1 MDGVLALI
9 QIVKFLFYIVSIL
22 TIQSISYFKLKG
34 LGSFLFSTLGSI
46 IVILLWE
53 LLFNKGKHTYQGLKK
68 RRPSNPSPS
77 NTENN
82 KEKLDETLFNIA
94 EDLGFDSQQLL
105 WIAKDNINTFDNL
118 AKISYEI
125 EKFSEQN
132 AASSEEISASVYS
145 LVDASSNLNS
155 NVIEIEKH
163 SDTSIEMLNKNKQ
176 TIDSIGEFINSLSD
190 VINVALD
197 NNTQLYNSSNKINEI
212 VDYIRK
218 ISNQTNLLSLNAAIE
233 AAKAGEAGRG
243 FSVVASEIRKL
254 AEQTDQAIS
263 VIVDVVKNIL
273 GKITASNDAMNE
285 IGMKMNNADTIV
297 QESATVIDEIG
308 NILNDVKSNISNLG
322 ELSSIQKNT
331 AMEIGKAIGDVA
343 SAVQDTHY
351 ITNKSIQ
358 MVELQN
364 KKNKEILDYC
374 NKISEVTDL
383 LQTEAVNFRK
393 DNDVIFGVN
402 PFMEPDSIK
411 KMYVPILERVCE
423 SIGLRARTIIV
434 RSYDALSESIEK
446 GIIDIGWFSPFA
458 YVNAREKC
466 GVIPV
471 VTPKVN
477 GKSSYYG
484 YIITHKENTIQ
495 NIKDLRGK
503 SFGYVDENSASGYLY
518 ARDIIKNNNMDPDKI
533 FNKVVFLGNH
543 NNVIDAVLKKEIDAG
558 ATYDEAFIKAQE
570 SGVPVEELNIIAK
583 TDDIPKD
590 ALAARKDFP
599 EELITK
605 LREAFVKFNN
615 YEGIETKING
625 FIESSDTL
633 YDIIRS
639 LNK

>member
-1 MDGVLALI
+1 MNR
-9 QIVKFLFYIVSIL
+9 KYLFYLLSIVSVL
-22 TIQSISYFKLKG
+22 TIQGVSCLKLKG
-34 LGSFLFSTLGSI
+34 IALFLFSSIGSLLA
-46 IVILLWE
+46 VFLWDLILNRNRSDQKAKEKSLTVGPP
-53 LLFNKGKHTYQGLKK
+53 LLVDKD
-68 RRPSNPSPS
+68 
-77 NTENN
+77 
-82 KEKLDETLFNIA
+82 KEKLYETLFDISEN
-94 EDLGFDSQQLL
+94 LGFNSQQLL
-105 WIAKDNINTFDNL
+105 WLAKDNINTFDQL

-132 AASSEEISASVYS
+132 AASSEEINASIYS
-145 LVDASSNLNS
+145 LVEASTNLNS

-176 TIDSIGEFINSLSD
+176 TIESIGGFFNSLSD
-190 VINVALD
+190 VIRVALD

-243 FSVVASEIRKL
+243 FSVVAGEIRKL

-263 VIVDVVKNIL
+263 VIVEVIKNIL

-285 IGMKMNNADTIV
+285 IGVKMNNADTIV
-297 QESATVIDEIG
+297 HESAAVIDEIST
-308 NILNDVKSNISNLG
+308 ILNDVKSNLSNLR
-322 ELSSIQKNT
+322 ELSSMQKNT
-331 AMEIGKAIGDVA
+331 AMEIEKAIEDVA
-343 SAVQDTHY
+343 GAVQDTYY
-351 ITNKSIQ
+351 ITNQSIQ

-383 LQTEAVNFRK
+383 LQTNAATFKKNNEI
-393 DNDVIFGVN
+393 IFGVN

-423 SIGLRARTIIV
+423 SIGLMARIIIV
-434 RSYDALSESIEK
+434 RSYDALSDSLDK

-466 GVIPV
+466 GAIPV

-484 YIITHKENTIQ
+484 YIISHKDSPVKSIN
-495 NIKDLRGK
+495 DLKGK
-503 SFGYVDENSASGYLY
+503 CFGYVDEKSASGYLY
-518 ARDIIKNNNMDPDKI
+518 ARHIIKTHNMDPDKI
-533 FNKVVFLGNH
+533 FSKVVFLGNH
-543 NNVIDAVLKKEIDAG
+543 DNVIESVLKKEVDAG
-558 ATYDEAFIKAQE
+558 ATYDEAYIKAKE
-570 SGVPVEELNIIAK
+570 KGLPVDDLNIIAK
-583 TDDIPKD
+583 TDEIPKD
-590 ALAARKDFP
+590 ALAARRDFP
-599 EELITK
+599 EELIKT

-615 YEGIETKING
+615 YEGIATKIDG
-625 FIESSDTL
+625 FIESFDTQ